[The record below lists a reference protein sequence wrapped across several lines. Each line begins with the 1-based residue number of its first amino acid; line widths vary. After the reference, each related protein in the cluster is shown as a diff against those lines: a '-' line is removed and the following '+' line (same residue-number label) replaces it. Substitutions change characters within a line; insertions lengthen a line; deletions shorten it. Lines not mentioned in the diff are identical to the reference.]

1 MGFMRALYDDIQRT
15 PLTLRG
21 RARRSHRGDQSRRTV
36 APTEVT
42 PVPASG
48 RARSQLARLMFA
60 DIWHS
65 LVLPLLARALHPPK
79 SKPWWASGF
88 SKDGIDGAT
97 QRLRG
102 EPLRVLCDE
111 GFRLAL
117 VLGSQSRIDEVR
129 QTCRVVSPRVQP
141 IVLTALDGTQY
152 PVHGWDPIP
161 DPDPSTAA
169 GGTRGDFRLLATAQ
183 HPDLAG
189 ERRGEARRGGAGSAV
204 RWMLVLPG
212 AAGQVET
219 LTADMIRSGACDP
232 AAPVPLLWMT

>member
-1 MGFMRALYDDIQRT
+1 
-15 PLTLRG
+15 
-21 RARRSHRGDQSRRTV
+21 
-36 APTEVT
+36 
-42 PVPASG
+42 
-48 RARSQLARLMFA
+48 MFA
-60 DIWHS
+60 DIWQS
-65 LVLPLLARALHPPK
+65 LVHPLLARALHPPK
-79 SKPWWASGF
+79 SKPWWASRWF
-88 SKDGIDGAT
+88 KDGNDGST

-129 QTCRVVSPRVQP
+129 QTCGVVLPRVHP
-141 IVLTALDGTQY
+141 VVLTALDGTQY

-161 DPDPSTAA
+161 DADSSTAAA
-169 GGTRGDFRLLATAQ
+169 GGTRSDFRLLAAAQ

-189 ERRGEARRGGAGSAV
+189 ERGGKARRGGAGPAGAVV

-212 AAGQVET
+212 AAGPVET

-232 AAPVPLLWMT
+232 AAPVPLLWMAL